1 MKTVTKLDITCRYLY
16 FRICP
21 SVILYLLS
29 VCPAIWLIELNKLDK
44 RLLKKQAETNQLDK
58 QLKQI
63 SGIEEHNTTMAS
75 TIATSPATTMVQS
88 LSTIHNTLGVMN
100 ISSGFKNNSV
110 MATSDILADSGVI
123 ITDNISANIETSEKI
138 YYKII
143 TIISTR

>member
-1 MKTVTKLDITCRYLY
+1 
-16 FRICP
+16 
-21 SVILYLLS
+21 
-29 VCPAIWLIELNKLDK
+29 
-44 RLLKKQAETNQLDK
+44 
-58 QLKQI
+58 
-63 SGIEEHNTTMAS
+63 MAS